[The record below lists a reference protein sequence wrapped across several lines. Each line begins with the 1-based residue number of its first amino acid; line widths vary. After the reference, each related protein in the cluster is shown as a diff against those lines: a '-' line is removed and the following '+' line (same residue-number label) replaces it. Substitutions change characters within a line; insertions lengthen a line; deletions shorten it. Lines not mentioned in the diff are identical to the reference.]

1 MEKKIEFLKKM
12 KRRIYFRIGLQFAVL
27 LLTMGYRGIP
37 GDLLQIL
44 LQVLQSVVA
53 AVSGAVIYDLFL
65 DLKAAIS
72 LQRKYQQA
80 DSLSNGRNFQ

>member
-12 KRRIYFRIGLQFAVL
+12 KRRIYFRIGLQVVVL

-37 GDLLQIL
+37 GDPLQIL

-53 AVSGAVIYDLFL
+53 AISGAIIYNLFL

-80 DSLSNGRNFQ
+80 DSLSNGHNSQ